1 MWKNEEK
8 NCNNNIPTKI
18 IKSSDIGPVT
28 MNNPGAIYK
37 SRPLSKMIHSVMSCF
52 KEFKKSVYKFRTDKR
67 KFEDLVKVN
76 DDNGQIIKRKK
87 LCGNEINDY
96 VTLELEFD
104 IDIYK
109 P

>member
-1 MWKNEEK
+1 
-8 NCNNNIPTKI
+8 
-18 IKSSDIGPVT
+18 

-37 SRPLSKMIHSVMSCF
+37 SRPLSKMIHSVMSLRSS
-52 KEFKKSVYKFRTDKR
+52 KNKR

-87 LCGNEINDY
+87 LCGNEINELNLININMNFNKDY